1 MKFIQ
6 DRDGDWSA
14 HEIPFKFVLFPQ
26 ADGAIATVWA
36 YHDRTGEEMVSDLQG
51 AIDWCHQFM
60 LTTTLDQLRRIAPTG
75 SRTAE
80 TDTGWTFVCDGY
92 DRDMGY
98 QCVLKP
104 GHSGQCYYPIKSVW
118 FTKE

>member
-1 MKFIQ
+1 VKFIQ
-6 DRDGDWSA
+6 NKNGFWSA
-14 HEIPFKFVLFPQ
+14 NEQPFAFWLFIRSNCVNIIWYY
-26 ADGAIATVWA
+26 ASS
-36 YHDRTGEEMVSDLQG
+36 TGEEIVIDKQT

-60 LTTTLDQLRRIAPTG
+60 LTTTLDQLRRIAPDG
-75 SRTAE
+75 ARTAE
-80 TDTGWTFVCDGY
+80 TDEGWTFVCGGR